1 MEKVCMEI
9 FKSFLLVIQ
18 FFKIILLF
26 EGLFTKIK
34 ILQGILENEMS

>member
-1 MEKVCMEI
+1 MGI
-9 FKSFLLVIQ
+9 FKSFSLVIH
-18 FFKIILLF
+18 FLKIILLF